1 MNYGISID
9 GKDFWFEAEDVE
21 LMQMDEDGIIWKYD
35 NEACVW
41 MYFDEDADE
50 WLLYDEST
58 FDPFTKSL
66 FRQPDSTPPLTSSSQ
81 PSPEQ
86 PPASNVIPLPLQQ
99 LL

>member
-1 MNYGISID
+1 MYGISID
-9 GKDFWFEAEDVE
+9 GQDFWFEAEYVE
-21 LMQMDEDGIIWKYD
+21 LMQMDEDGIVWKYD

-50 WLLYDEST
+50 WLLYDENN

-66 FRQPDSTPPLTSSSQ
+66 FPQHDSTL
-81 PSPEQ
+81 PSTASNQHEPEQ
-86 PPASNVIPLPLQQ
+86 QQASNVISLPLQQ

>member
-1 MNYGISID
+1 MYGISID
-9 GKDFWFEAEDVE
+9 GQDFWFEAEEVE
-21 LMQMDEDGIIWKYD
+21 LMQMDDDGIVWKYD

-50 WLLYDEST
+50 WLLYDENN

-66 FRQPDSTPPLTSSSQ
+66 FQQPDSTL
-81 PSPEQ
+81 PSTASNQREPEQ
-86 PPASNVIPLPLQQ
+86 QQASNVISLPLQQ

>member
-1 MNYGISID
+1 MYGISID
-9 GKDFWFEAEDVE
+9 GQDFWFEAENVE
-21 LMQMDEDGIIWKYD
+21 LMQMDEDGIVWKYD

-50 WLLYDEST
+50 WLLYDENN

-66 FRQPDSTPPLTSSSQ
+66 FQSHDSTLPSTSSSQ

-86 PPASNVIPLPLQQ
+86 PLASNVISLPLQQ

>member
-1 MNYGISID
+1 MYGISID
-9 GKDFWFEAEDVE
+9 GQDFWFEAEEVE
-21 LMQMDEDGIIWKYD
+21 LMQMDDDGIVWKYD

-50 WLLYDEST
+50 WLLYDEDK

-66 FRQPDSTPPLTSSSQ
+66 FQQTDSTLPSTSSNQ
-81 PSPEQ
+81 HEPEQ
-86 PPASNVIPLPLQQ
+86 RQASNVISLPLQQ

>member
-1 MNYGISID
+1 MYGISID
-9 GKDFWFEAEDVE
+9 GQDFWFEAEEVE
-21 LMQMDEDGIIWKYD
+21 LMQMDDDGIVWKYD

-50 WLLYDEST
+50 WLLYDEDK

-66 FRQPDSTPPLTSSSQ
+66 FQQTDSTLPSSSSTH
-81 PSPEQ
+81 PSSEQ
-86 PPASNVIPLPLQQ
+86 QSTSNVTSLPLLR